1 MVICPSCGATNRPDA
16 AFCLNCAA
24 WIQPSPCLV
33 VPGSGAV
40 LVLLEG
46 KGEFSVGREDAVGN
60 IFPDV
65 DLTEHDAH
73 AKGVSRR
80 HARLFWQGRQ
90 WYVEDQGAE
99 NGTFVDGRRVT
110 SGVPVPLQDGS
121 RLRLGEL
128 VLSFHRQ

>member
-1 MVICPSCGATNRPDA
+1 
-16 AFCLNCAA
+16 
-24 WIQPSPCLV
+24 
-33 VPGSGAV
+33 
-40 LVLLEG
+40 LEE
-46 KGEFSVGREDAVGN
+46 KGEFSIGREDAVGN

-90 WYVEDQGAE
+90 WYLEDQGAA
-99 NGTFVDGRRVT
+99 NGTFVDGRRAT

-121 RLRLGEL
+121 RLQLGGL
-128 VLSFHRQ
+128 VLRFHQQ

>member
-1 MVICPSCGATNRPDA
+1 MITCPRCEATNRPGA
-16 AFCLNCAA
+16 AFCLSCASR
-24 WIQPSPCLV
+24 IQSSVRLIV
-33 VPGSGAV
+33 QGSGAV
-40 LVLLEG
+40 LALPEG
-46 KGEFSVGREDAVGN
+46 KGAFSIGREDAVGN

-65 DLTEHDAH
+65 DLAEHDAH

-80 HARLFWQGRQ
+80 HARLFYQGKQ
-90 WYVEDQGAE
+90 WYVEDQGTE
-99 NGTFVDGRRVT
+99 NGTFVDGRRAP